1 MGNFQKN
8 DCLIEFM
15 KPMPMGVVGILI
27 MDFDLTKEQKDIK
40 KAAREFAE
48 GEFPEIAEE
57 CDREEKY
64 PFYLVKRAADLGF
77 IGINFPEEFGGSG
90 YGYIEKCLVSE
101 EFFRV
106 DPGLGSV
113 CISATFGADMIQLFG
128 TEAQKKSYLVPIT
141 KGEAVMG
148 SAITEPDAGSDV
160 SSVRTTAVRD
170 GDGYVINGNKMFITN
185 GTVGAY
191 FIVLCLTNP
200 ENSSRHSRHSVI
212 LVESDREGFEAT
224 KLRNKLGI
232 RASDTGELTFKDVFV
247 PEKNLIGEEDR
258 GFYQF
263 MDFFNRTRIHVGA
276 EGLGIAQGAME
287 KAIKHVKERVQFG
300 KYLSSFQSIQ
310 FKIAEMATRIQAA
323 RNLVYEAAIKADEGD
338 LDHELTAMA
347 KWFAGETCVRTAEET
362 VQIHGGY
369 GYIGEYGVERLYR
382 DAKIIEIYE
391 GTKEIEKLIV
401 ARSIL
406 S

>member
-1 MGNFQKN
+1 
-8 DCLIEFM
+8 
-15 KPMPMGVVGILI
+15 
-27 MDFDLTKEQKDIK
+27 MDFDLTKEQKYIK

-48 GEFPEIAEE
+48 GEFPEIAGE

-64 PFYLVKRAADLGF
+64 PFDLVKKAADLGF
-77 IGINFPEEFGGSG
+77 IGINLPEEYGGAGCG
-90 YGYIEKCLVSE
+90 YLEKCLISE

-113 CISATFGADMIQLFG
+113 LISATFGADMIELFG
-128 TEAQKKSYLVPIT
+128 TEEQKKKYLIPVT

-160 SSVRTTAVRD
+160 SSIRTMAEKD
-170 GDGYVINGNKMFITN
+170 GSDYVINGSKMFITN

-191 FIVLCLTNP
+191 FVVLCLTNP
-200 ENSSRHSRHSVI
+200 DHPSKHKRQSVI
-212 LVESDREGFEAT
+212 LVERDRKGFEAT
-224 KLRNKLGI
+224 KLNNKLGI
-232 RASDTGELTFKDVFV
+232 RASDTAELVFRDVRV
-247 PEKNLIGEEDR
+247 PRENLIGEEDR

-263 MDFFNRTRIHVGA
+263 MEFFNRTRIHVGA
-276 EGLGIAQGAME
+276 EGVGIAQGAME

-310 FKIAEMATRIQAA
+310 FKIAEMATRIRAA
-323 RNLVYEAAIKADEGD
+323 RNLVYEAASKADKGNS
-338 LDHELTAMA
+338 DHKLTAMA
-347 KWFAGETCVRTAEET
+347 KWFAGETCVRAAEET

-369 GYIGEYGVERLYR
+369 GYIGEYGVERFYR

-391 GTKEIEKLIV
+391 GTKEIEKLII
-401 ARSIL
+401 ARTLL

>member
-1 MGNFQKN
+1 
-8 DCLIEFM
+8 
-15 KPMPMGVVGILI
+15 
-27 MDFDLTKEQKDIK
+27 MDFDLTKEQLDIK
-40 KAAREFAE
+40 KAAKEFAE
-48 GEFPEIAEE
+48 GEFPKIAEE

-64 PFYLVKRAADLGF
+64 PFDLVKRAADLGF
-77 IGINFPEEFGGSG
+77 IGINLPEEYGGSG
-90 YGYIEKCLVSE
+90 YGYMEKCLVSE

-113 CISATFGADMIQLFG
+113 LISATFGADMIELFG
-128 TEAQKKSYLVPIT
+128 TEEQKKSYLVPVT

-160 SSVRTTAVRD
+160 SSVRTTATKD

-185 GTVGAY
+185 GTVGSY

-200 ENSSRHSRHSVI
+200 DHPSRHNRHSVI
-212 LVESDREGFEAT
+212 LVECDRKGFEAS
-224 KLRNKLGI
+224 KLHHKLGI
-232 RASDTGELTFKDVFV
+232 RASDTAELVFKDVRV
-247 PEKNLIGEEDR
+247 PKKNLVGEENK

-263 MDFFNRTRIHVGA
+263 MEFFNRTRIHVGA
-276 EGLGIAQGAME
+276 EGVGIAQGAME

-300 KYLSSFQSIQ
+300 KYLSTFQSIQ

-323 RNLVYEAAIKADEGD
+323 RNLVYEAAIKADKGD
-338 LDHELTAMA
+338 LEHQLTAMA
-347 KWFAGETCVRTAEET
+347 KWFAGETCVRAAEEA

-369 GYIGEYGVERLYR
+369 GYIGEYGVERFYR

-391 GTKEIEKLIV
+391 GTKEIEKLII
-401 ARSIL
+401 ARTL
-406 S
+406 L

>member
-1 MGNFQKN
+1 
-8 DCLIEFM
+8 
-15 KPMPMGVVGILI
+15 
-27 MDFDLTKEQKDIK
+27 MDFNLTKEQLDIK
-40 KAAREFAE
+40 KAAKEFAE

-64 PFYLVKRAADLGF
+64 PSDLVKRAADLGF
-77 IGINFPEEFGGSG
+77 IGINLPEEYGGSG
-90 YGYIEKCLVSE
+90 YGYMEKCLVSE

-113 CISATFGADMIQLFG
+113 LISATFGADMIELFG
-128 TEAQKKSYLVPIT
+128 TEEQKKSYFVPVT

-160 SSVRTTAVRD
+160 SSVRTTATKD

-200 ENSSRHSRHSVI
+200 DMPSRHNRHSVI
-212 LVESDREGFEAT
+212 LVECDRKGFEAS
-224 KLRNKLGI
+224 KLHHKLGI
-232 RASDTGELTFKDVFV
+232 RASDTAELVFKDVRV
-247 PEKNLIGEEDR
+247 PKKNLVGEENK

-263 MDFFNRTRIHVGA
+263 MEFFNRTRIHVGA
-276 EGLGIAQGAME
+276 EGVGIAQGAME

-323 RNLVYEAAIKADEGD
+323 RNLVYEAAIKADKGD
-338 LDHELTAMA
+338 LEHQLTAMA
-347 KWFAGETCVRTAEET
+347 KWFAGETCVRAAEEA

-369 GYIGEYGVERLYR
+369 GYIGEYGVERFYR

-391 GTKEIEKLIV
+391 GTKEIEKLII
-401 ARSIL
+401 ARGL
-406 S
+406 L